1 MKKSHYSTDTNFVC
15 QLLYQIFDIS
25 VHFLDPD
32 KNIICEYICN
42 GIPSPFYSSKNEQLN
57 DLYWDNDP
65 FNFPIIR
72 TNDYLENFI
81 LIHVV
86 NENMLHGSF
95 IIGPVLYS
103 TGLEGMINRILN
115 DAYVILNKQE
125 VINYYQS
132 LPTLKR
138 STLLHVSVLLY
149 YMIYRKKMEVSTVEK
164 ENISIKDDTCKM
176 ENPDV
181 FISIRHQN
189 HHECA
194 DLSLAIRMFEA
205 IKSGDKEKLLKYLY
219 PFTHEETGI
228 LCLKSELRNRK
239 NQGIFAIALATKY
252 AIDGGLPSDTAFAIS
267 DLYIQNLEKINDI
280 KAVEK
285 IIKEALCIFA
295 DYVEK
300 YNNQK
305 LSKTVLDCKNYI
317 LKNIYQELSLK
328 QLAHNT
334 VKNPVYLT
342 TLFKKEVGMSL
353 NKYIQLQKIEEAKKL
368 LTLTQHS
375 LLDIST
381 LLNFNNQS
389 YFTKV
394 FKEYTGITPK
404 QYRNEYAKN

>member
-1 MKKSHYSTDTNFVC
+1 MDKSFHLTNTKYIC
-15 QLLYQIFDIS
+15 QLLFQTFEIP
-25 VHFLDPD
+25 VRFLDKD
-32 KNIICEYICN
+32 KNIIHEYISN
-42 GIPSPFYSSKNEQLN
+42 DILNPFYSSKEEQLTA
-57 DLYWDNDP
+57 LYWDDAP
-65 FNFPIIR
+65 LNFPIIQ
-72 TNDYLENFI
+72 TNNHLENFI
-81 LIHVV
+81 LIHIE
-86 NENMLHGSF
+86 NEELLLGTFM
-95 IIGPVLYS
+95 IGPVLYS
-103 TGLEGMINRILN
+103 AGLESMINRIYN
-115 DAYVILNKQE
+115 DANIIINKQE
-125 VINYYQS
+125 VINYYHS
-132 LPTLKR
+132 LPTIKR
-138 STLLHVSVLLY
+138 STLIHVSVILY
-149 YMIYRKKMEVSTVEK
+149 NLIYSKKIEISTVEK
-164 ENISIKDDTCKM
+164 KNITIKGTTCKVG
-176 ENPDV
+176 NPDL

-205 IKSGDKEKLLKYLY
+205 IKSGNKEKLLTYLY

-228 LCLKSELRNRK
+228 LCLESELRNRK
-239 NQGIFAIALATKY
+239 NQGIAAITLATKY

-267 DLYIQNLEKINDI
+267 DLYIQNLEKFNDI
-280 KAVEK
+280 KDVEK

-328 QLAHNT
+328 QLAHHT
-334 VKNPVYLT
+334 VKNPVYLS

-381 LLNFNNQS
+381 LLTFNNQS

-394 FKEYTGITPK
+394 FKEYTRITPK
-404 QYRNEYAKN
+404 QYRNQYTKN